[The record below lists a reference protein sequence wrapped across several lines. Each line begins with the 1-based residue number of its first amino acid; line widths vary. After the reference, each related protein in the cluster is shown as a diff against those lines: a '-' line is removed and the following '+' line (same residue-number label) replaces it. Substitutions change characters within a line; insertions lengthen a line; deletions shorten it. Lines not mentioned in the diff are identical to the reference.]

1 MLIFTQTFFFFSTND
16 AAFTPR
22 RVKARTKRAAKGTF
36 GWFLITRHSF
46 DSLITGSDAEINA
59 TLSCHELSGSVDKK
73 RVHENMF
80 LRASEG
86 GN

>member
-1 MLIFTQTFFFFSTND
+1 MCESQYKTC
-16 AAFTPR
+16 
-22 RVKARTKRAAKGTF
+22 AKGIF
-36 GWFLITRHSF
+36 SWFLITRHSF

-59 TLSCHELSGSVDKK
+59 TLSCHKLSGSADKT

-86 GN
+86 GNYQRHQHRRSLTD